1 MLSQPQ
7 MSIEEIAELLDIED
21 LAESTCIEIKKAS
34 GEDGKGQL
42 PESIFPTYSAFAN
55 TQGGIVLLGLQ
66 EVTPGEFALTG
77 IAEPS
82 RVIDQLWSNLNN
94 REKVSINTL
103 KDDNVSIGTHEGKQ
117 FIRIVVPPARREQ
130 KPVYVGKNP
139 LTGTYRRNFS
149 GDYLCDES
157 TVKRM
162 IAEQVEISRDAKLLS
177 HFTESD
183 LDTATL
189 RAYRNLFRSTKP
201 THPWNSLD
209 DHEFLRS
216 IGGLTQDRASGEEG
230 LTLAG
235 LLMFGKLRPI
245 LDAVPYY
252 LLDYQERRAEDDD
265 GTRWVDRVTTDG
277 TWSGNLYD
285 FFKIVIQKLYR
296 DLKVPFKL
304 AGPSRIDD
312 TPVHEALREALTN
325 TLVHADYSGTVPI
338 LIIKRPDMFSFR
350 NPGTMRVPVE
360 DAIRGGVSDCRNR
373 NLQTMFDLIGY
384 GERAGSGL
392 PKIFQNW
399 KEQLWRLPELKEK
412 FNPEQTILLMRMM
425 SLLPDA
431 VMTSLESRFGSEFNE
446 LAEEQKLALATVAIE
461 GSVTHARIK
470 EMSDIHPHDLSKAL
484 KDLVTRGFLQS
495 AGATRA
501 MVYTF
506 PKPGPSES
514 DATVQTRLDG
524 IAGQKK
530 ESPLHNR
537 ESSLH
542 SDKSP
547 LHNGETSL
555 HKRFGTRYEALSQ
568 KVLSLL
574 KGKKRVSP
582 DLIRQA
588 ILIICENDFVT
599 ADEIATMLSRSRDT
613 VSIHYISKLV
623 KEGQLKLKY
632 PENISHPHQAYR
644 TRHKSDNPDINPS

>member
-1 MLSQPQ
+1 
-7 MSIEEIAELLDIED
+7 MSIEEIADLLNIED
-21 LAESTCIEIKKAS
+21 LSESTYIEIKKAT
-34 GEDGKGQL
+34 GGDGRGQL
-42 PESIFPTYSAFAN
+42 PESFFSTYSAFAN
-55 TQGGIVLLGLQ
+55 TQGGIVLLGFQ
-66 EVTPGEFALTG
+66 EVTSGEFVIIG
-77 IAEPS
+77 IAEPG

-94 REKVSINTL
+94 REKVSINIL
-103 KDDNVSIGTHEGKQ
+103 KDDDVSVGTHEGKQ
-117 FIRIVVPPARREQ
+117 YIRIVVPPARREQ

-149 GDYLCDES
+149 GDYVCDES

-162 IAEQVEISRDAKLLS
+162 IAEQVEESRDAKLLP
-177 HFTESD
+177 HFTEND
-183 LDTATL
+183 LDSNSL
-189 RAYRNLFRSTKP
+189 RAYRNRFRSTKP
-201 THPWNSLD
+201 THPWNNYD

-216 IGGLTQDRASGEEG
+216 IGGLTRDRTSGEEG

-245 LDAVPYY
+245 LDAVPHY
-252 LLDYQERRAEDDD
+252 LVDYQERRPEDDD
-265 GTRWVDRVTTDG
+265 GTRWVDRITTDG

-285 FFKIVIQKLYR
+285 FFQIVIQKLYR

-304 AGPSRIDD
+304 EGPSRIDD

-338 LIIKRPDMFSFR
+338 LVIKRPDMFSFR

-399 KEQLWRLPELKEK
+399 REQLWRLPELKEK
-412 FNPEQTILLMRMM
+412 FNPEQTFLVMRMM
-425 SLLPDA
+425 SLLPEA
-431 VMTSLESRFGSEFNE
+431 VMKSLESRFGSEFNE
-446 LAEEQKLALATVAIE
+446 LSEEQKLALATVAIE

-506 PKPGPSES
+506 PRPGVPGS
-514 DATVQTRLDG
+514 DDTFQTRLDAMAQQKGVSSEHLGKDSEHLGDRSVHLNADSERLNLFRG
-524 IAGQKK
+524 IAEPVEGKRKVPAPIMEAVILNLCK
-530 ESPLHNR
+530 EDFLNLR
-537 ESSLH
+537 DIADIL
-542 SDKSP
+542 DR
-547 LHNGETSL
+547 T
-555 HKRFGTRYEALSQ
+555 
-568 KVLSLL
+568 
-574 KGKKRVSP
+574 P
-582 DLIRQA
+582 DTLR
-588 ILIICENDFVT
+588 
-599 ADEIATMLSRSRDT
+599 
-613 VSIHYISKLV
+613 IHYLNRMV
-623 KEGQLKLKY
+623 HAGLLERRY
-632 PENISHPHQAYR
+632 PDKPNHPDQGYR
-644 TRHKSDNPDINPS
+644 TRK

>member
-1 MLSQPQ
+1 MPSPSK

-21 LAESTCIEIKKAS
+21 LSENTYIEIKKAT
-34 GEDGKGQL
+34 GGDGRGQL
-42 PESIFPTYSAFAN
+42 PESFFPTYSAFAN
-55 TQGGIVLLGLQ
+55 TQGGIVLFGFQ
-66 EVTPGEFALTG
+66 EVTPGEFVLIG
-77 IAEPS
+77 IAEPG

-103 KDDNVSIGTHEGKQ
+103 QDDDVSVGTHEGKQ
-117 FIRIVVPPARREQ
+117 YIRIVVPPARREQ

-149 GDYLCDES
+149 GDYVCDES

-162 IAEQVEISRDAKLLS
+162 IAEQVEESRDAKLLP
-177 HFTESD
+177 HFTEND
-183 LDTATL
+183 LDNSTL
-189 RAYRNLFRSTKP
+189 RAYRNRFSSTKP
-201 THPWNSLD
+201 THPWNNYD
-209 DHEFLRS
+209 DREFLRS
-216 IGGLTQDRASGEEG
+216 IGGLTRDRASGEEG

-245 LDAVPYY
+245 LDAVPHY
-252 LLDYQERRAEDDD
+252 LVDYQERKPEEDD
-265 GTRWVDRVTTDG
+265 GTRWVDRITTDG

-285 FFKIVIQKLYR
+285 FFQMAIQKLYR

-338 LIIKRPDMFSFR
+338 LVIKRPDMFAFR

-373 NLQTMFDLIGY
+373 NLQVMFDLIGY

-399 KEQLWRLPELKEK
+399 REQLWRLPELREK
-412 FNPEQTILLMRMM
+412 FNPEQTLLLMRMM

-431 VMTSLESRFGSEFNE
+431 VMKNLESRFGSEFNE
-446 LAEEQKLALATVAIE
+446 LSEEQKLALATVAIE

-470 EMSDIHPHDLSKAL
+470 EMSDIHPHDLSKEL
-484 KDLVTRGFLQS
+484 KDLVTRRFLQS

-506 PKPGPSES
+506 AGVPVVDTEG
-514 DATVQTRLDG
+514 TVQSRLDA
-524 IAGQKK
+524 IPGQ
-530 ESPLHNR
+530 ETVSPPHNGNN
-537 ESSLH
+537 SLH
-542 SDKSP
+542 SDKSSP
-547 LHNGETSL
+547 HNGETPL
-555 HKRFGTRYEALSQ
+555 HKKFGTRYEALSQ
-568 KVLSLL
+568 KVFSLL
-574 KGKKRVSP
+574 EGKKRVSP

-588 ILIICENDFVT
+588 ILMICENDFVSVG
-599 ADEIATMLSRSRDT
+599 DIATMLSRTRDT
-613 VSIHYISKLV
+613 VSVHYVSRMV
-623 KEGQLKLKY
+623 KEGLLELRY
-632 PENISHPHQAYR
+632 PENISHPLQAYR
-644 TRHKSDNPDINPS
+644 ARK

>member
-1 MLSQPQ
+1 MPSQPQ

-21 LAESTCIEIKKAS
+21 LAESTYIEIKKAA
-34 GEDGKGQL
+34 GGDGRGQL
-42 PESIFPTYSAFAN
+42 PDSIFSTYSAFAN
-55 TQGGIVLLGLQ
+55 TQGGILLLGFQ
-66 EVTPGEFALTG
+66 EVPPGEFILTG
-77 IAEPS
+77 IAEPG

-94 REKVSINTL
+94 REKVSINIL
-103 KDDNVSIGTHEGKQ
+103 KDHNVSVGTHEGKQ
-117 FIRIVVPPARREQ
+117 YIRIIVPPARREQ
-130 KPVYVGKNP
+130 KPIYVGKNP

-149 GDYLCDES
+149 GDYVCEES

-162 IAEQVEISRDAKLLS
+162 IAEQVEESRDAKLLF
-177 HFTESD
+177 HFTEND
-183 LDTATL
+183 LDSNTL
-189 RAYRNLFRSTKP
+189 RSYRNIFRSTKP

-216 IGGLTQDRASGEEG
+216 IGGLIRDRTSGEEG

-245 LDAVPYY
+245 LDAVPHY
-252 LLDYQERRAEDDD
+252 LVDYQERKTEDDN

-285 FFKIVIQKLYR
+285 YFQITIQKLYR

-412 FNPEQTILLMRMM
+412 FSPEQTILVMRMM
-425 SLLPDA
+425 SLLPDT
-431 VMTSLESRFGSEFNE
+431 VMKSLESRFGTEFNE
-446 LAEEQKLALATVAIE
+446 LSEEQKLALATVAIE

-470 EMSDIHPHDLSKAL
+470 EMSDIHPHDLSKEL
-484 KDLVTRGFLQS
+484 KDLVTRRFLQS

-506 PKPGPSES
+506 AGAALVDHEG
-514 DATVQTRLDG
+514 TVQSRLDA
-524 IAGQKK
+524 IPGQKK
-530 ESPLHNR
+530 GSPLHNE

-542 SDKSP
+542 TDKSP
-547 LHNGETSL
+547 LHNEETPL
-555 HKRFGTRYEALSQ
+555 HKKFGTRYEALSQ
-568 KVLSLL
+568 KVFSLL
-574 KGKKRVSP
+574 KGKKRASP
-582 DLIRQA
+582 DLIRRA

-599 ADEIATMLSRSRDT
+599 VDEISTMLSRSRDT
-613 VSIHYISKLV
+613 VSIHYISKMV
-623 KEGQLKLKY
+623 REGLLELRY

-644 TRHKSDNPDINPS
+644 TRR

>member
-1 MLSQPQ
+1 MPPQSQ
-7 MSIEEIAELLDIED
+7 MSIEEVAELLNIED
-21 LAESTCIEIKKAS
+21 LSESTYIEIKKAT
-34 GEDGKGQL
+34 GGDGRGQL
-42 PESIFPTYSAFAN
+42 PESFFSTYSAFAN
-55 TQGGIVLLGLQ
+55 TQGGIVLLGFQ
-66 EVTPGEFALTG
+66 EVTPGEFVLIG
-77 IAEPS
+77 IAEPG

-94 REKVSINTL
+94 REKVSINIL
-103 KDDNVSIGTHEGKQ
+103 KDDDVSVGTHDRKQ
-117 FIRIVVPPARREQ
+117 YIRIVVPPARRGQ

-139 LTGTYRRNFS
+139 LIGTYRRNFS
-149 GDYLCDES
+149 GDYVCDEF

-162 IAEQVEISRDAKLLS
+162 IAEQVEESRDAKLLP
-177 HFTESD
+177 HFTEND
-183 LDTATL
+183 LDSNTL
-189 RAYRNLFRSTKP
+189 RAYRNRFSSTKP
-201 THPWNSLD
+201 THPWNNYD

-216 IGGLTQDRASGEEG
+216 IGGLTRDRTSGEEG

-245 LDAVPYY
+245 LEAVPHY
-252 LLDYQERRAEDDD
+252 LVDYQERRPEDDD
-265 GTRWVDRVTTDG
+265 GTRWVDRITTDG

-285 FFKIVIQKLYR
+285 FFQIVIQKLYR

-325 TLVHADYSGTVPI
+325 TLVHADYTGTVPI
-338 LIIKRPDMFSFR
+338 LVIKRPDMFAFR

-399 KEQLWRLPELKEK
+399 REQLWRLPELREK
-412 FNPEQTILLMRMM
+412 YNPEQTILVMRMM
-425 SLLPDA
+425 SLLPEA
-431 VMTSLESRFGSEFNE
+431 VMKRLESRFGPEFNA
-446 LAEEQKLALATVAIE
+446 LSEEQKLALATVAIE

-470 EMSDIHPHDLSKAL
+470 EMSDIHPHDLSKEL
-484 KDLVTRGFLQS
+484 KDLVTRRFLQS

-506 PKPGPSES
+506 AGVPVIDTEGK
-514 DATVQTRLDG
+514 VQSRLDA
-524 IAGQKK
+524 IPGQEK
-530 ESPLHNR
+530 ESPPHNGNN
-537 ESSLH
+537 SLH

-547 LHNGETSL
+547 PHNGETPL
-555 HKRFGTRYEALSQ
+555 HKKFGIRYEAISQ
-568 KVLSLL
+568 KVFSLI

-582 DLIRQA
+582 DLIRLA
-588 ILIICENDFVT
+588 ILIICENDFVSVE
-599 ADEIATMLSRSRDT
+599 EIATMLNRSRDS
-613 VSIHYISKLV
+613 VSVHYVSKMV
-623 KEGQLKLKY
+623 KEGLLELKY

-644 TRHKSDNPDINPS
+644 ARK

>member
-1 MLSQPQ
+1 MPSPSK

-21 LAESTCIEIKKAS
+21 LSENTYIEIKKAT
-34 GEDGKGQL
+34 GGDGRGQL
-42 PESIFPTYSAFAN
+42 PESFFPTYSAFAN
-55 TQGGIVLLGLQ
+55 TQGGIVLFGFQ
-66 EVTPGEFALTG
+66 EVTPGEFVLIG
-77 IAEPS
+77 IAEPG

-103 KDDNVSIGTHEGKQ
+103 QDDDVSVGTHEGKQ
-117 FIRIVVPPARREQ
+117 YIRIVVPPARREQ

-149 GDYLCDES
+149 GDYVCDES

-162 IAEQVEISRDAKLLS
+162 IAEQVGESRDAKLLP
-177 HFTESD
+177 HFTEND
-183 LDTATL
+183 LDNSTL
-189 RAYRNLFRSTKP
+189 RAYRNRFSSTKP
-201 THPWNSLD
+201 THPWNNYD
-209 DHEFLRS
+209 DREFLRS
-216 IGGLTQDRASGEEG
+216 IGGLTRDRASGEEG

-245 LDAVPYY
+245 LDAVPHY
-252 LLDYQERRAEDDD
+252 LVDYQERRPEDDD
-265 GTRWVDRVTTDG
+265 GTRWVDRITTDG

-285 FFKIVIQKLYR
+285 FFQIVIQKLYR

-312 TPVHEALREALTN
+312 TPVHESLREALTN

-338 LIIKRPDMFSFR
+338 LVIKRPDMFAFR

-399 KEQLWRLPELKEK
+399 REQLWRLPELREK
-412 FNPEQTILLMRMM
+412 FNPEQTLLLMRMM

-431 VMTSLESRFGSEFNE
+431 VMKNLESRFGSEFNE
-446 LAEEQKLALATVAIE
+446 LSEEQKLALATVAIE

-470 EMSDIHPHDLSKAL
+470 EMSDIHPHDLSKEL
-484 KDLVTRGFLQS
+484 KDLVTRRFLQS

-506 PKPGPSES
+506 AGVPVVDTEG
-514 DATVQTRLDG
+514 TVQSRLDA
-524 IAGQKK
+524 IPGQ
-530 ESPLHNR
+530 ETVSPPHNGNN
-537 ESSLH
+537 SLH
-542 SDKSP
+542 SDKSSPHNWETP
-547 LHNGETSL
+547 LH
-555 HKRFGTRYEALSQ
+555 KKFGTRYEALSQ
-568 KVLSLL
+568 KVFSLL
-574 KGKKRVSP
+574 EGKKRVSP

-588 ILIICENDFVT
+588 ILMICENDFVSVG
-599 ADEIATMLSRSRDT
+599 DIATMLSRTRDT
-613 VSIHYISKLV
+613 VSVHYVSRMV
-623 KEGQLKLKY
+623 KEGLLELRY

-644 TRHKSDNPDINPS
+644 ARK

>member
-1 MLSQPQ
+1 

-21 LAESTCIEIKKAS
+21 LAESTCIEIKKAA
-34 GEDGKGQL
+34 GEDGRGQL
-42 PESIFPTYSAFAN
+42 PESIFSTYSAFAN
-55 TQGGIVLLGLQ
+55 TQGGIVLLGFQ
-66 EVTPGEFALTG
+66 EVTPGEFVLIG

-103 KDDNVSIGTHEGKQ
+103 KDDNVSIGTHDGKQ
-117 FIRIVVPPARREQ
+117 YIRIIVPPARREQ

-139 LTGTYRRNFS
+139 LAGTYRRNFS

-162 IAEQVEISRDAKLLS
+162 IVEQVEISRDAKLLS

-183 LDTATL
+183 LDPATL

-285 FFKIVIQKLYR
+285 FFQIVIQKLYR

-312 TPVHEALREALTN
+312 TPVHEAVREALTN

-412 FNPEQTILLMRMM
+412 FSPEQTILLMRMM

-431 VMTSLESRFGSEFNE
+431 VMKSLKSRFGSEFNG

-506 PKPGPSES
+506 AGAALVDPEG
-514 DATVQTRLDG
+514 TVQSRLDA
-524 IAGQKK
+524 IPEQKRGN
-530 ESPLHNR
+530 PLHNG

-568 KVLSLL
+568 TVLSLL

-582 DLIRQA
+582 DLIRRA

-599 ADEIATMLSRSRDT
+599 ADEVATMLSRSRDT
-613 VSIHYISKLV
+613 VSIHYISRMV
-623 KEGQLKLKY
+623 KEGLLELKY

-644 TRHKSDNPDINPS
+644 TRHKPAKHATNPT

>member
-1 MLSQPQ
+1 

-21 LAESTCIEIKKAS
+21 LAESTCIEIKKAA
-34 GEDGKGQL
+34 GEDRRGQL

-66 EVTPGEFALTG
+66 EVSPGEFILIG

-103 KDDNVSIGTHEGKQ
+103 KDDNVSIGTHDGKQ
-117 FIRIVVPPARREQ
+117 YIRIIVLPARREQ

-149 GDYLCDES
+149 GDYLCDEA

-235 LLMFGKLRPI
+235 LLMFGKLRSI

-252 LLDYQERRAEDDD
+252 LLDYQERRSEDDD

-285 FFKIVIQKLYR
+285 FFQIVIQKLYR

-312 TPVHEALREALTN
+312 TPVHEAVREALTN

-338 LIIKRPDMFSFR
+338 LIIKRPDMFLFR

-360 DAIRGGVSDCRNR
+360 DAIHGGVSDCRNR

-412 FNPEQTILLMRMM
+412 FNPEQTILLMRMV

-431 VMTSLESRFGSEFNE
+431 VMKSLESRFGAGFTELSEV
-446 LAEEQKLALATVAIE
+446 QKLALATVDIE

-484 KDLVTRGFLQS
+484 KDLVTRGYLQS
-495 AGATRA
+495 EGATRA

-506 PKPGPSES
+506 AGATLVDPEG
-514 DATVQTRLDG
+514 TVQTRRNRTAEQKEGGSEHLPDSSEHLEPSSEHLPDSSEHLALQALVGERLLGRKKVSRTLMVETILLLCSGHFLTLDK
-524 IAGQKK
+524 IADI
-530 ESPLHNR
+530 L
-537 ESSLH
+537 
-542 SDKSP
+542 
-547 LHNGETSL
+547 
-555 HKRFGTRYEALSQ
+555 KR
-568 KVLSLL
+568 
-574 KGKKRVSP
+574 SP
-582 DLIRQA
+582 DTIR
-588 ILIICENDFVT
+588 T
-599 ADEIATMLSRSRDT
+599 
-613 VSIHYISKLV
+613 HYLNQMV
-623 KEGQLKLKY
+623 KSDLLELKY
-632 PENISHPHQAYR
+632 PDKHTHP
-644 TRHKSDNPDINPS
+644 D

>member
-1 MLSQPQ
+1 MPPQLQ

-21 LAESTCIEIKKAS
+21 LSESTYIEIKKAA
-34 GEDGKGQL
+34 GADGRGQL

-55 TQGGIVLLGLQ
+55 TQGGIILLGFQ
-66 EVTPGEFALTG
+66 EISPGIFVITG
-77 IAEPS
+77 IADPN

-94 REKVSINTL
+94 REKVSINIL
-103 KDDNVSIGTHEGKQ
+103 KNEMVSVGTHDGKQ
-117 FIRIVVPPARREQ
+117 FIRIIVPTARREQ

-139 LTGTYRRNFS
+139 FTGTYRRNFS
-149 GDYLCDES
+149 GDYLCDEA

-162 IAEQVEISRDAKLLS
+162 IAEQVEESRDAKLLS
-177 HFTESD
+177 HFTEND
-183 LDTATL
+183 LDSNTL
-189 RAYRNLFRSTKP
+189 RSYRNKFGSTKP

-216 IGGLTQDRASGEEG
+216 IGGLTRDRASGDEG

-245 LDAVPYY
+245 LDAVPHY
-252 LLDYQERRAEDDD
+252 LVDYQERRAEDDD

-285 FFKIVIQKLYR
+285 FFQIVIQKLYR

-399 KEQLWRLPELKEK
+399 REQLWRLPELKEK
-412 FNPEQTILLMRMM
+412 FSPEQTILVMRMM

-431 VMTSLESRFGSEFNE
+431 VMKSLESWFGSEFND
-446 LAEEQKLALATVAIE
+446 LSEEQKLALATVAIE

-506 PKPGPSES
+506 LRPGLPES
-514 DATVQTRLDG
+514 DETIQTRLD
-524 IAGQKK
+524 ATPEQKGG
-530 ESPLHNR
+530 
-537 ESSLH
+537 SSVHLVPGSVHLPDSSVHLVPSSVH
-542 SDKSP
+542 SALRTLVDERFLGRKKVP
-547 LHNGETSL
+547 NILMVETILILCSGHFL
-555 HKRFGTRYEALSQ
+555 TLDQLAD
-568 KVLSLL
+568 LL
-574 KGKKRVSP
+574 KRSPETIRTHYLNQMVKR
-582 DLIRQA
+582 
-588 ILIICENDFVT
+588 
-599 ADEIATMLSRSRDT
+599 
-613 VSIHYISKLV
+613 KLL
-623 KEGQLKLKY
+623 ELKY
-632 PENISHPHQAYR
+632 PDKLTHPDQGYR
-644 TRHKSDNPDINPS
+644 TRQ

>member
-1 MLSQPQ
+1 MPSPSK
-7 MSIEEIAELLDIED
+7 MSIEEIAELLSIED
-21 LAESTCIEIKKAS
+21 LSESTYIEIKKAT
-34 GEDGKGQL
+34 GGDGRGQL
-42 PESIFPTYSAFAN
+42 PESFFPTYSAFAN
-55 TQGGIVLLGLQ
+55 TQGGIVLLGFQ
-66 EVTPGEFALTG
+66 EVSPGEFVLIG
-77 IAEPS
+77 IAEPG

-94 REKVSINTL
+94 REKVSINIL
-103 KDDNVSIGTHEGKQ
+103 NDDDVSIGTHEGKQ
-117 FIRIVVPPARREQ
+117 YVRIVVPPARREQ

-149 GDYLCDES
+149 GDYVCDES

-162 IAEQVEISRDAKLLS
+162 IAEQVEESRDAKLLP
-177 HFTESD
+177 HFTETD
-183 LDTATL
+183 LDSDTL
-189 RAYRNLFRSTKP
+189 RSYRNRFRSSKP
-201 THPWNSLD
+201 THPWNSYD
-209 DHEFLRS
+209 DREFLRS
-216 IGGLTQDRASGEEG
+216 IGGLTRDRASGEEG

-245 LDAVPYY
+245 LDAVPHY
-252 LLDYQERRAEDDD
+252 LVDYQERRPEDDD

-285 FFKIVIQKLYR
+285 FFQIVIQKLYR

-338 LIIKRPDMFSFR
+338 RVIKRPDMFAFR

-399 KEQLWRLPELKEK
+399 REQLWRLPELREK
-412 FNPEQTILLMRMM
+412 FSPEQTLLVMRMM

-431 VMTSLESRFGSEFNE
+431 VMKSLESRFGSEFNE
-446 LAEEQKLALATVAIE
+446 LSEEQKLALATVAIE

-470 EMSDIHPHDLSKAL
+470 EMSDIHPHDLSKEL
-484 KDLVTRGFLQS
+484 KDLVTRRFLQS

-506 PKPGPSES
+506 AGVPVVDTEGTIQS
-514 DATVQTRLDG
+514 RLDA
-524 IAGQKK
+524 IPGQDK
-530 ESPLHNR
+530 ESPSHNGDD
-537 ESSLH
+537 SLH

-547 LHNGETSL
+547 PHNGETSL
-555 HKRFGTRYEALSQ
+555 HKKFGTRYDALSQ
-568 KVLSLL
+568 KVFSLL

-582 DLIRQA
+582 DLMRQA
-588 ILIICENDFVT
+588 ILIICENDFVSV
-599 ADEIATMLSRSRDT
+599 EEMATMLSRSRDSMSVHY
-613 VSIHYISKLV
+613 VSKMV
-623 KEGQLKLKY
+623 KEGLLELRY

-644 TRHKSDNPDINPS
+644 ARK

>member
-1 MLSQPQ
+1 MPSQSQ
-7 MSIEEIAELLDIED
+7 MSIEEIAELIDIED
-21 LAESTCIEIKKAS
+21 LSESTYIEIKKAA
-34 GEDGKGQL
+34 GADGRGQL

-55 TQGGIVLLGLQ
+55 TQGGIILLGFQ
-66 EVTPGEFALTG
+66 EISPGGFVITG
-77 IAEPS
+77 IADS
-82 RVIDQLWSNLNN
+82 NRVIDQLWSNLNN
-94 REKVSINTL
+94 REKVSINIL
-103 KDDNVSIGTHEGKQ
+103 KDDKVSVGTHNEKQ

-149 GDYLCDES
+149 GDYLCDDA

-162 IAEQVEISRDAKLLS
+162 IAEQVEESRDAKLLS
-177 HFTESD
+177 HFTEDD
-183 LDTATL
+183 LDSETL
-189 RAYRNLFRSTKP
+189 RSYRNRFRGAKP

-216 IGGLTQDRASGEEG
+216 IGGLTRDRVSGDEG

-235 LLMFGKLRPI
+235 LLMFGKLRSI

-252 LLDYQERRAEDDD
+252 LPDYQEWRAEDDD

-277 TWSGNLYD
+277 TWSGNIYD
-285 FFKIVIQKLYR
+285 FFSIVIQKLYR

-304 AGPSRIDD
+304 AGPSRVDD

-338 LIIKRPDMFSFR
+338 LIIKRPDMFYFR
-350 NPGTMRVPVE
+350 NPGTMRVPID
-360 DAIRGGVSDCRNR
+360 DAIRGGLSDCRNR

-412 FNPEQTILLMRMM
+412 FNPEQTILVMRMM

-431 VMTSLESRFGSEFNE
+431 VMKGLESRFGTEFNE
-446 LAEEQKLALATVAIE
+446 LSEEQKLTLATVAIE

-484 KDLVTRGFLQS
+484 KDLVTHGFLQS

-506 PKPGPSES
+506 SKSALPEL
-514 DATVQTRLDG
+514 DDTIQTRLDAIPEQTG
-524 IAGQKK
+524 DSSVHL
-530 ESPLHNR
+530 E
-537 ESSLH
+537 ESSVHLGGSSVH
-542 SDKSP
+542 
-547 LHNGETSL
+547 LETGSERL
-555 HKRFGTRYEALSQ
+555 KRLRSVAEPIEGKR
-568 KVLSLL
+568 KVPSRIMEDVILKLCKEDYLSLRDIAKIL
-574 KGKKRVSP
+574 DRTP
-582 DLIRQA
+582 DTLR
-588 ILIICENDFVT
+588 
-599 ADEIATMLSRSRDT
+599 
-613 VSIHYISKLV
+613 IHYLNRMV
-623 KEGQLKLKY
+623 KGGLLELRY
-632 PENISHPHQAYR
+632 PDKPSHPDQGYK
-644 TRHKSDNPDINPS
+644 TRQ

>member
-1 MLSQPQ
+1 MADQSR

-21 LAESTCIEIKKAS
+21 LSESTYLEIKKAA
-34 GEDGKGQL
+34 GEDGRGQL

-55 TQGGIVLLGLQ
+55 TQGGILLLGFQ
-66 EVTPGEFALTG
+66 EISPGEFLLIG
-77 IAEPS
+77 IIDPS
-82 RVIDQLWSNLNN
+82 RVIDQLWSSLNN
-94 REKVSINTL
+94 REKVSINIL
-103 KDDNVSIGTHEGKQ
+103 KDEMVSVVTHDGKQ
-117 FIRIVVPPARREQ
+117 FIRIIVPPARREQ

-162 IAEQVEISRDAKLLS
+162 IAEQVEESRDAKLLS
-177 HFTESD
+177 HFNEAD
-183 LDTATL
+183 LDGNTL
-189 RAYRNLFRSTKP
+189 RSYRNRFRSTKP

-216 IGGLTQDRASGEEG
+216 IGGLIRDRASGEEG

-245 LDAVPYY
+245 LDAVPHY
-252 LLDYQERRAEDDD
+252 LLDYRERRADDDD
-265 GTRWVDRVTTDG
+265 GTRWVDRITTDG

-285 FFKIVIQKLYR
+285 FFQIVIQKLYR
-296 DLKVPFKL
+296 DLKVPFRL
-304 AGPSRIDD
+304 AGPSRVDD

-325 TLVHADYSGTVPI
+325 TLVHADYSGTIPI
-338 LIIKRPDMFSFR
+338 LIIKRPDMFYFR
-350 NPGTMRVPVE
+350 NPGTMRVPVD
-360 DAIRGGVSDCRNR
+360 DAVRGGISDCRNR

-399 KEQLWRLPELKEK
+399 REQLWRLPELREK
-412 FNPEQTILLMRMM
+412 FSPEQTILVMRMM

-431 VMTSLESRFGSEFNE
+431 VMKSLESRFGSEFNE
-446 LAEEQKLALATVAIE
+446 LSEEQKLALATVAIE

-495 AGATRA
+495 EGATRA

-506 PKPGPSES
+506 TGAALAGTEG
-514 DATVQTRLDG
+514 TVQTRLDA
-524 IAGQKK
+524 IPGQI
-530 ESPLHNR
+530 EGSPLHNG

-547 LHNGETSL
+547 LHNGDTPL
-555 HKRFGTRYEALSQ
+555 HKRFGTRYEPLSQ
-568 KVLSLL
+568 KVFSLL
-574 KGKKRVSP
+574 KGKKRASP
-582 DLIRQA
+582 EIIRQV
-588 ILIICENDFVT
+588 ILIICEGDFVT
-599 ADEIATMLSRSRDT
+599 ADEIAMMINRSRDT
-613 VSIHYISKLV
+613 LSVHYIPRMV
-623 KEGQLKLKY
+623 KVGLLELKY
-632 PENISHPHQAYR
+632 PENISHPNQAYR
-644 TRHKSDNPDINPS
+644 TRK

>member
-1 MLSQPQ
+1 MPPPSQ
-7 MSIEEIAELLDIED
+7 MSIEEIADLLNIED
-21 LAESTCIEIKKAS
+21 LSESTYIEIKKAT
-34 GEDGKGQL
+34 GGDGRGQL
-42 PESIFPTYSAFAN
+42 PESFFSTYSAFAN
-55 TQGGIVLLGLQ
+55 TQGGIVLLGFQ
-66 EVTPGEFALTG
+66 EVTSGEFVIIG
-77 IAEPS
+77 IAEPG

-94 REKVSINTL
+94 REKVSINIL
-103 KDDNVSIGTHEGKQ
+103 KDDDVSVGTHDGKHY
-117 FIRIVVPPARREQ
+117 IRIVVPPARREQ

-149 GDYLCDES
+149 GDYVCDES

-162 IAEQVEISRDAKLLS
+162 IAEQVEESRDAKLLP
-177 HFTESD
+177 HFTEND
-183 LDTATL
+183 LDSNSL
-189 RAYRNLFRSTKP
+189 RAYRNRFRSTKP
-201 THPWNSLD
+201 THPWNNYD

-216 IGGLTQDRASGEEG
+216 IGGLTRDRTSGEEG

-245 LDAVPYY
+245 LDAVPHY
-252 LLDYQERRAEDDD
+252 LVDYQERRPEDDD
-265 GTRWVDRVTTDG
+265 GTRWVDRITTDG

-285 FFKIVIQKLYR
+285 FFQIVIQKLYR

-304 AGPSRIDD
+304 EGPSRIDD

-338 LIIKRPDMFSFR
+338 LVIKRPDMFSFR

-399 KEQLWRLPELKEK
+399 REQLWRLPELKEK
-412 FNPEQTILLMRMM
+412 FNPEQTFLVMRMM
-425 SLLPDA
+425 SLLPEA
-431 VMTSLESRFGSEFNE
+431 VMKSLESRFGSEFNE
-446 LAEEQKLALATVAIE
+446 LSEEQKLALATVAIE

-506 PKPGPSES
+506 PRPGVPGS
-514 DATVQTRLDG
+514 DDTFQTRLDAMAQQKGVSSEHLGKDSEHLGDRSVHLNADSERLNLFRG
-524 IAGQKK
+524 IAEPVEGKRKVPAPIMEAVILNLCK
-530 ESPLHNR
+530 EDFLNLR
-537 ESSLH
+537 DIADIL
-542 SDKSP
+542 DR
-547 LHNGETSL
+547 T
-555 HKRFGTRYEALSQ
+555 
-568 KVLSLL
+568 
-574 KGKKRVSP
+574 P
-582 DLIRQA
+582 DTLR
-588 ILIICENDFVT
+588 
-599 ADEIATMLSRSRDT
+599 
-613 VSIHYISKLV
+613 IHYLNRMV
-623 KEGQLKLKY
+623 HAGLLERRY
-632 PENISHPHQAYR
+632 PDKPNHPDQGYR
-644 TRHKSDNPDINPS
+644 TRK

>member
-1 MLSQPQ
+1 MPPQPQ

-21 LAESTCIEIKKAS
+21 LSESTYIEIKKAA
-34 GEDGKGQL
+34 GEDGRGQV

-55 TQGGIVLLGLQ
+55 TQGGIILLGFQ
-66 EVTPGEFALTG
+66 EVNPGEFILNG
-77 IAEPS
+77 IAEPD
-82 RVIDQLWSNLNN
+82 RVINQLWSSLNN

-103 KDDNVSIGTHEGKQ
+103 IDEMVSIGTHDGKQ
-117 FIRIVVPPARREQ
+117 FIRIIVPPARREH

-162 IAEQVEISRDAKLLS
+162 IAEQVEMTRDANLLI
-177 HFTESD
+177 HFTETDLD
-183 LDTATL
+183 LDTL
-189 RAYRNLFRSTKP
+189 QAYRNRFRSAKP
-201 THPWNSLD
+201 THRWNSLD

-216 IGGLTQDRASGEEG
+216 IGGLRRDRISGEEG

-245 LDAVPYY
+245 LDAVPHYFV
-252 LLDYQERRAEDDD
+252 DYQERRTEDD
-265 GTRWVDRVTTDG
+265 GGPRWVDRFTTDG

-285 FFKIVIQKLYR
+285 FFQIVILKLYR

-304 AGPSRIDD
+304 DGPTRVDD
-312 TPVHEALREALTN
+312 TPIHEALREALTN

-338 LIIKRPDMFSFR
+338 LIVKRPDMFSFR
-350 NPGTMRVPVE
+350 NPGTMRVPID
-360 DAIRGGVSDCRNR
+360 DAIRGGISDCRNR
-373 NLQTMFDLIGY
+373 NLQTMFDLVGY

-399 KEQLWRLPELKEK
+399 KEQLWRLPELKER
-412 FNPEQTILLMRMM
+412 FNPEQTILVMRMM

-431 VMTSLESRFGSEFNE
+431 VINSLEKGFGSAFTA
-446 LAEEQKLALATVAIE
+446 LSEEQKLALATVAIE

-506 PKPGPSES
+506 NTSGVLKA
-514 DATVQTRLDG
+514 DDTVQTRLDTVL
-524 IAGQKK
+524 
-530 ESPLHNR
+530 EENELSPLLI
-537 ESSLH
+537 E
-542 SDKSP
+542 KSP
-547 LHNGETSL
+547 LHSGTSPL
-555 HKRFGTRYEALSQ
+555 HSGKSSHDKKDGTQYEILSE
-568 KVLSLL
+568 KVFSLL
-574 KGKKRVSP
+574 KGKKRESP
-582 DLIRQA
+582 ELIRQA
-588 ILIICENDFVT
+588 ILLICENDFFS
-599 ADEIATMLSRSRDT
+599 ADEIAKLLGRSRGT
-613 VSIHYISKLV
+613 VSIHYIS
-623 KEGQLKLKY
+623 GMLKDGLLELRY
-632 PENISHPHQAYR
+632 PDTISHPNQAYR
-644 TRHKSDNPDINPS
+644 KK

>member
-1 MLSQPQ
+1 MSPQPK

-21 LAESTCIEIKKAS
+21 LSESTYIEIKKAA
-34 GEDGKGQL
+34 GEDGRGQL

-55 TQGGIVLLGLQ
+55 TQGGIILLGFQ
-66 EVTPGEFALTG
+66 EVSPGEFVLIG
-77 IAEPS
+77 IAEPG

-94 REKVSINTL
+94 REKVNINIL
-103 KDDNVSIGTHEGKQ
+103 KDDNVFVGTHDGKQ
-117 FIRIVVPPARREQ
+117 YIRIVVPPARREQ
-130 KPVYVGKNP
+130 KPVYVGRNP

-149 GDYLCDES
+149 GDYVCDES

-162 IAEQVEISRDAKLLS
+162 IAEQVEESRDAKLLS
-177 HFTESD
+177 HFTEND
-183 LDTATL
+183 LDSNTL
-189 RAYRNLFRSTKP
+189 RSYRNIFRSAKP

-216 IGGLTQDRASGEEG
+216 IGGLTRDRASGEEG

-245 LDAVPYY
+245 LDAVPHY
-252 LLDYQERRAEDDD
+252 LVDYQERRTEDDD

-285 FFKIVIQKLYR
+285 FFQIAIQKLYR

-399 KEQLWRLPELKEK
+399 REQLWRLPELKEK
-412 FNPEQTILLMRMM
+412 FNPEQTILVMRMM

-431 VMTSLESRFGSEFNE
+431 VMKSLESRFGSEFNE
-446 LAEEQKLALATVAIE
+446 LSEEQKLALATVAIE

-470 EMSDIHPHDLSKAL
+470 EMSDIHPHDLSKEL
-484 KDLVTRGFLQS
+484 KDLVTRRFLQS

-506 PKPGPSES
+506 AGVALVDTEG
-514 DATVQTRLDG
+514 TVQSRLDA
-524 IAGQKK
+524 IPGQKK
-530 ESPLHNR
+530 GSPLHNE

-555 HKRFGTRYEALSQ
+555 HKRFGTRYDALSQ
-568 KVLSLL
+568 KVFTLL
-574 KGKKRVSP
+574 KGKKRASP

-588 ILIICENDFVT
+588 ILVICENDFVSV
-599 ADEIATMLSRSRDT
+599 DEIATMLIRSRDT
-613 VSIHYISKLV
+613 VSIHYISGMV
-623 KEGQLKLKY
+623 KEGVLELRY

-644 TRHKSDNPDINPS
+644 ARKKD

>member
-1 MLSQPQ
+1 MPPQPQ
-7 MSIEEIAELLDIED
+7 MSIEDIAELLDIED
-21 LAESTCIEIKKAS
+21 LAESSCIEIKKAA
-34 GEDGKGQL
+34 GEDGRGQL

-55 TQGGIVLLGLQ
+55 TQGGIVLLGFQ

-103 KDDNVSIGTHEGKQ
+103 KDDNVSVGTHDGKQ
-117 FIRIVVPPARREQ
+117 YIRILVPPARREQ
-130 KPVYVGKNP
+130 KPVFVGKNP

-162 IAEQVEISRDAKLLS
+162 IVEQVEISRDAKLLS

-201 THPWNSLD
+201 IHPWNSLD

-285 FFKIVIQKLYR
+285 FFQIVIQKLYR

-312 TPVHEALREALTN
+312 TPVHEAVREALTN

-360 DAIRGGVSDCRNR
+360 DAIRGGFSDCRNR

-412 FNPEQTILLMRMM
+412 FNPEYTILLMRMV

-431 VMTSLESRFGSEFNE
+431 VMKSLESRFGSEFNE

-501 MVYTF
+501 MVYTL
-506 PKPGPSES
+506 PKPGLPES
-514 DATVQTRLDG
+514 DATVQTRLEG
-524 IAGQKK
+524 IAEQKGG
-530 ESPLHNR
+530 
-537 ESSLH
+537 SSVHLPDSSVRLVPSSVHLPDSSVH
-542 SDKSP
+542 STLRTLVDERFLGKKKVSNT
-547 LHNGETSL
+547 LMEETILILCSGHFL
-555 HKRFGTRYEALSQ
+555 TLDHLAD
-568 KVLSLL
+568 LL
-574 KGKKRVSP
+574 KRSPETIRTHYLNKMVKR
-582 DLIRQA
+582 
-588 ILIICENDFVT
+588 
-599 ADEIATMLSRSRDT
+599 
-613 VSIHYISKLV
+613 KLL
-623 KEGQLKLKY
+623 ELKY
-632 PENISHPHQAYR
+632 PDKHTHPDQGYR
-644 TRHKSDNPDINPS
+644 TRE

>member
-1 MLSQPQ
+1 MPSQPQ

-21 LAESTCIEIKKAS
+21 LSESTYIEIKKAA
-34 GEDGKGQL
+34 GEDGRGQL

-55 TQGGIVLLGLQ
+55 TQGGILLLGFQ
-66 EVTPGEFALTG
+66 EVSPGEFVLTG
-77 IAEPS
+77 ITEPG

-94 REKVSINTL
+94 REKVSINIL
-103 KDDNVSIGTHEGKQ
+103 KDDNVSVSTHDGKQ
-117 FIRIVVPPARREQ
+117 FIRIVVPQARREQ

-139 LTGTYRRNFS
+139 LTGTFRRNFS

-162 IAEQVEISRDAKLLS
+162 IAEQVEESRDAKLLS
-177 HFTESD
+177 HFTEND
-183 LDTATL
+183 LDSTTL
-189 RAYRNLFRSTKP
+189 RSYRNRFRSTKP

-209 DHEFLRS
+209 DREFLRS
-216 IGGLTQDRASGEEG
+216 IGGLTRERASGEEG

-252 LLDYQERRAEDDD
+252 LPDYQERRAEDDD

-285 FFKIVIQKLYR
+285 FFQIVIQKLYR

-304 AGPSRIDD
+304 DGPSRIDD

-338 LIIKRPDMFSFR
+338 LIIKRPDMFYFR

-399 KEQLWRLPELKEK
+399 REQLWRLPELKEK
-412 FNPEQTILLMRMM
+412 FNPEQTILVMRMM

-431 VMTSLESRFGSEFNE
+431 VMKGLESRFGSEFNE
-446 LAEEQKLALATVAIE
+446 LSKEQKLALATVAIE

-470 EMSDIHPHDLSKAL
+470 EISDIHPHDLSMEL
-484 KDLVTRGFLQS
+484 KDLVTHGFLQS

-506 PKPGPSES
+506 TKPSALEAE
-514 DATVQTRLDG
+514 DTIQTRLDE
-524 IAGQKK
+524 ITEQKGG
-530 ESPLHNR
+530 
-537 ESSLH
+537 SSVHLPDSSVHLVPSSVHLPDSSVH
-542 SDKSP
+542 SALRTLVDERFLGRKKVSNT
-547 LHNGETSL
+547 LMEETILMLCSGHFL
-555 HKRFGTRYEALSQ
+555 TLDQLAD
-568 KVLSLL
+568 LL
-574 KGKKRVSP
+574 KRSPETIRTHYLNQMVKR
-582 DLIRQA
+582 
-588 ILIICENDFVT
+588 
-599 ADEIATMLSRSRDT
+599 
-613 VSIHYISKLV
+613 KLL
-623 KEGQLKLKY
+623 ELKY
-632 PENISHPHQAYR
+632 PDKITHPDQGYR
-644 TRHKSDNPDINPS
+644 TRQ